1 MSISEL
7 QQTFG
12 VSKHE
17 HVPDYHLL
25 DFFKR
30 IENKNN
36 NSRHL
41 HFKAF
46 NSSYL
51 IQLIPNKL
59 ISPHMISVFDSKQQY
74 GFPSHVKTNCHFH
87 GIVLSHGNIKAAIS
101 DCNRL
106 MGIIIHEENF
116 LVLQTLPE
124 RVKRKNEKEARK
136 NNFL

>member
-1 MSISEL
+1 LAILKVQKFQKSFLSIIYSIILKNFQAIHREMSISEL

-59 ISPHMISVFDSKQQY
+59 ISPHMVSK
-74 GFPSHVKTNCHFH
+74 
-87 GIVLSHGNIKAAIS
+87 
-101 DCNRL
+101 
-106 MGIIIHEENF
+106 
-116 LVLQTLPE
+116 
-124 RVKRKNEKEARK
+124 
-136 NNFL
+136 

>member
-36 NSRHL
+36 NLRHL

-59 ISPHMISVFDSKQQY
+59 ISPHMVSK
-74 GFPSHVKTNCHFH
+74 
-87 GIVLSHGNIKAAIS
+87 
-101 DCNRL
+101 
-106 MGIIIHEENF
+106 
-116 LVLQTLPE
+116 
-124 RVKRKNEKEARK
+124 
-136 NNFL
+136 